1 MAYFDNASTTYPKP
15 YCVYDFM
22 DSFYRSSGAN
32 AGRGNYKLAQ
42 SAGALIGDT
51 RKKIQEL
58 LHCQAK
64 QVVFEPTATIA
75 LNIIIQGIIE
85 KGAVNIYISPFEH
98 NAVTRTLHHFEEQE
112 KIKITQLTVSK
123 GMVYDLEKIRYQFDT
138 VKPDF
143 VIVSHASNVFGL
155 IAPVEDI
162 FALAKKYEAITL
174 VDMAQTA
181 GLVDL
186 NVGLTTIDFA
196 VFAGHKTLYGPT
208 GISGFVMNPAVK
220 FPAVIF
226 GGTGYESA
234 NQDMPEDLPQKYEMG
249 TQDIAGIAGLNAALG
264 WSAQVT
270 IDAIRKK
277 EAENRKKLIDL
288 LSRYS
293 YIKII
298 GNYTK
303 NSAWSRKLTP
313 AQRLAKLNKQFSK
326 LNLENYLRK
335 YTDRSEE
342 CNYKL
347 PSTEEL
353 NQIYDE
359 MGKKTKEA
367 RCIDCECCGYESCEK
382 MAFAIYNGFN
392 KKENCIHFVKDTVE
406 EEKKRALELAD
417 EIKAEKDAV
426 EKQQENIKT
435 TVETVN
441 DLFVSLYDSVDD
453 MVNGNE
459 SNATECSA
467 VSEEI
472 GNVSEFCEKL
482 TGRMQEI
489 DMLLESMAEN
499 NQEVVSIAAQ
509 TNLLALNAN
518 IEAARAGEAGR
529 GFAVVADEINKLA
542 MNSKDTASRSTES
555 QAKVKESIAEII
567 KDADELANVVNDTGN
582 RIQNLAAATEEIA
595 ASSNVILSAANSV
608 KSTLEQL

>member
-1 MAYFDNASTTYPKP
+1 MAYFDNAATTYPKP
-15 YCVYDFM
+15 DCVYDFM

-85 KGAVNIYISPFEH
+85 KGAFNIYISPFEH
-98 NAVTRTLHHFEEQE
+98 NAVTRTLHHFEEQG
-112 KIKITQLTVSK
+112 KIKVTQLTVSK
-123 GMVYDLEKIRYQFDT
+123 SMVYDLEKIRYQFDT

-162 FALAKKYEAITL
+162 FALAKKYDAITL

-196 VFAGHKTLYGPT
+196 V
-208 GISGFVMNPAVK
+208 GISGFVMNPSVK

-249 TQDIAGIAGLNAALG
+249 TLNISGIAGLNAALG

-270 IDAIRKK
+270 IKAIREK

-298 GNYTK
+298 GDYD
-303 NSAWSRKLTP
+303 S
-313 AQRLAKLNKQFSK
+313 
-326 LNLENYLRK
+326 
-335 YTDRSEE
+335 
-342 CNYKL
+342 CNYVGIVSCIIEGISSDSAGPVFDRCGIAVRTGLQCAPLAHQFMGTFPAGTIRFSVNYFTTDKDFAEL
-347 PSTEEL
+347 EEAL
-353 NQIYDE
+353 DYI
-359 MGKKTKEA
+359 
-367 RCIDCECCGYESCEK
+367 ES
-382 MAFAIYNGFN
+382 
-392 KKENCIHFVKDTVE
+392 
-406 EEKKRALELAD
+406 EL
-417 EIKAEKDAV
+417 
-426 EKQQENIKT
+426 
-435 TVETVN
+435 
-441 DLFVSLYDSVDD
+441 
-453 MVNGNE
+453 
-459 SNATECSA
+459 
-467 VSEEI
+467 
-472 GNVSEFCEKL
+472 
-482 TGRMQEI
+482 
-489 DMLLESMAEN
+489 
-499 NQEVVSIAAQ
+499 
-509 TNLLALNAN
+509 
-518 IEAARAGEAGR
+518 
-529 GFAVVADEINKLA
+529 
-542 MNSKDTASRSTES
+542 
-555 QAKVKESIAEII
+555 
-567 KDADELANVVNDTGN
+567 
-582 RIQNLAAATEEIA
+582 
-595 ASSNVILSAANSV
+595 
-608 KSTLEQL
+608 